1 MGMPVPPGLGM
12 PHSTPMMAAGNPY
25 GPSGP
30 PPAALSGSIPPGGPM
45 YPGPATMHPQSMP
58 PKVPSNLNTIQLQQL
73 SAQIK
78 AYKLLSRN
86 VPPPEALLSI
96 VSGRRPTPAMLTAG
110 KFNRPQ
116 MSPQQRAMMVGH
128 PPSHLSSGGQSV
140 PSPKSSVGQ
149 TPPSGGAE
157 IPGGQPANISLYP
170 PSPSRSQSGS
180 PKPQIQSQ
188 SQSQLT
194 QSHSNIPQP
203 VPNVTISA
211 SGELPLPVRQALSA
225 AQLSAQGQP
234 ATPAT
239 KDSTPTADGGATV
252 PSATVKVEQT
262 VKGSTQPQQ
271 LHQKAQLFKQVK
283 VAPTGIPQGIDPVMI
298 LKERE
303 ARCVVIVDYPMFVHF
318 CV

>member
-1 MGMPVPPGLGM
+1 
-12 PHSTPMMAAGNPY
+12 
-25 GPSGP
+25 
-30 PPAALSGSIPPGGPM
+30 M
-45 YPGPATMHPQSMP
+45 YPGPAAMHPQSMP

-96 VSGRRPTPAMLTAG
+96 VGGRRPTPAMLTAG

-116 MSPQQRAMMVGH
+116 MSPQQRAMMGGH

-149 TPPSGGAE
+149 TPPLGGAE

-180 PKPQIQSQ
+180 PKPPIQPQ

-225 AQLSAQGQP
+225 AQLSAQGQ
-234 ATPAT
+234 
-239 KDSTPTADGGATV
+239 
-252 PSATVKVEQT
+252 SAT
-262 VKGSTQPQQ
+262 SRI
-271 LHQKAQLFKQVK
+271 LHA
-283 VAPTGIPQGIDPVMI
+283 G
-298 LKERE
+298 
-303 ARCVVIVDYPMFVHF
+303 VDIHSI
-318 CV
+318 

>member
-1 MGMPVPPGLGM
+1 
-12 PHSTPMMAAGNPY
+12 
-25 GPSGP
+25 
-30 PPAALSGSIPPGGPM
+30 
-45 YPGPATMHPQSMP
+45 MHPQSMP

-116 MSPQQRAMMVGH
+116 MSPQQRAMMGGH

-180 PKPQIQSQ
+180 PKPPIQPPPQ

-194 QSHSNIPQP
+194 QSHSNIPNRFQMSRFRL
-203 VPNVTISA
+203 VVNCLCQSDRL
-211 SGELPLPVRQALSA
+211 SPLPSCPLR
-225 AQLSAQGQP
+225 
-234 ATPAT
+234 
-239 KDSTPTADGGATV
+239 DS
-252 PSATVKVEQT
+252 
-262 VKGSTQPQQ
+262 
-271 LHQKAQLFKQVK
+271 LLQVGYCMQ
-283 VAPTGIPQGIDPVMI
+283 V
-298 LKERE
+298 
-303 ARCVVIVDYPMFVHF
+303 
-318 CV
+318 